1 MFHISSPVQISLTL
15 NLTYNPAPHFTE
27 DLPANL
33 AFPIWSQ
40 STIQLPEVQDFDND
54 FNWVRLLNSNSW
66 VEVDELNFII
76 NPNAN
81 QLGLR
86 DIQFYLIDF
95 QNHTTQYSLNLSL
108 QNTFVFK
115 PFEILSQS
123 VTYPNVLDLSIGD
136 AIAHFLISNIS
147 VLVIENMKTAN
158 YANFNE
164 ESKSIEISGY
174 SLDQIGSHNLTISI
188 FDYWYIEYFD
198 SSVTISILPN
208 LPPAVVGQIDEII
221 GYQGQSI
228 VVQRNINLKDL
239 FYDPVDKINFV
250 ITVCIDN
257 ENNNTASTMMRYVK
271 PSMIIESTFYK
282 SYIGTWKA
290 GILGYDVLYQSALLQ
305 YHIKIIKWPQNN
317 WLYWEG
323 PNQYDWT
330 KWVNGYVLENSTKQW
345 IVKTRYFDKW
355 AIISFTIIIWLLVLT
370 TEYNADVPI
379 LLLEHISI
387 YFLLFMI
394 KNTYTLSINYYFE
407 ELTSV
412 VTNMSSLFFPL
423 YKRIGVAFQGQL
435 SWSFSLNWSLMILF
449 VIWFVLFR
457 KLLMKS
463 FKWEY
468 LQDRFKYKIISKYL
482 MWNMVFIYFWALIEI
497 ESIIYTFGLL
507 ISFLL
512 TTCWFIICL
521 LYFYWFVLNN
531 KSDWLLWNIFRWIKD
546 IKDEFIMI
554 SNIDKANYSYFIRYN
569 WIRKILFSLV
579 MSLFYKYSFSPYL
592 YAFSSI
598 PLQVIYFWLS
608 FVVSSF
614 HSPDKGL
621 IFVINES
628 MMTVV
633 VFMVAIIYM
642 NTKTNDL
649 GYLINFSEV
658 MLIWIRTQ
666 ILGTIAFEII
676 SIMLSLVKRVF
687 ISVKDT
693 LSKN

>member
-1 MFHISSPVQISLTL
+1 MKGI
-15 NLTYNPAPHFTE
+15 
-27 DLPANL
+27 DKG
-33 AFPIWSQ
+33 
-40 STIQLPEVQDFDND
+40 
-54 FNWVRLLNSNSW
+54 
-66 VEVDELNFII
+66 
-76 NPNAN
+76 
-81 QLGLR
+81 GL
-86 DIQFYLIDF
+86 
-95 QNHTTQYSLNLSL
+95 
-108 QNTFVFK
+108 
-115 PFEILSQS
+115 
-123 VTYPNVLDLSIGD
+123 
-136 AIAHFLISNIS
+136 
-147 VLVIENMKTAN
+147 
-158 YANFNE
+158 
-164 ESKSIEISGY
+164 
-174 SLDQIGSHNLTISI
+174 
-188 FDYWYIEYFD
+188 
-198 SSVTISILPN
+198 
-208 LPPAVVGQIDEII
+208 
-221 GYQGQSI
+221 
-228 VVQRNINLKDL
+228 
-239 FYDPVDKINFV
+239 DK
-250 ITVCIDN
+250 
-257 ENNNTASTMMRYVK
+257 
-271 PSMIIESTFYK
+271 
-282 SYIGTWKA
+282 G
-290 GILGYDVLYQSALLQ
+290 LY
-305 YHIKIIKWPQNN
+305 
-317 WLYWEG
+317 G
-323 PNQYDWT
+323 
-330 KWVNGYVLENSTKQW
+330 
-345 IVKTRYFDKW
+345 
-355 AIISFTIIIWLLVLT
+355 
-370 TEYNADVPI
+370 
-379 LLLEHISI
+379 
-387 YFLLFMI
+387 
-394 KNTYTLSINYYFE
+394 
-407 ELTSV
+407 
-412 VTNMSSLFFPL
+412 
-423 YKRIGVAFQGQL
+423 
-435 SWSFSLNWSLMILF
+435 
-449 VIWFVLFR
+449 
-457 KLLMKS
+457 
-463 FKWEY
+463 
-468 LQDRFKYKIISKYL
+468 
-482 MWNMVFIYFWALIEI
+482 IYFWALIEI